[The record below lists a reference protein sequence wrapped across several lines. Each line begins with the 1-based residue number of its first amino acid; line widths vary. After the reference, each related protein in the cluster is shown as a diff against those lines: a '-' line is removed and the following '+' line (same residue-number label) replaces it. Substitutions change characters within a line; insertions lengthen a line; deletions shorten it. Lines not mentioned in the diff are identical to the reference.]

1 MTADPPENFGKGAAI
16 AAAGT
21 ALSRITGFL
30 RLAAM
35 AYALGVAESRVADT
49 YSLANST
56 PNIVF
61 ELIIGGVLSSVLMRE
76 YIEVRETEGQ
86 QEAALFIKRVMLVTM
101 LILGVFT
108 LIGILAAPLVLKAY
122 TFRSGHPDV
131 QLQRSVGTFLLRMF
145 VPQIMFYGM
154 SYISNAVLN
163 AHRRFGPPMFAPALN
178 NLLVAATFVLVVI
191 SFPDQTKDLSSLT
204 TPALLLLGLGTTAG
218 VAALGL
224 APWISMKRVLGQV
237 PRVTGLKDPRFSRLL
252 RRSSYM
258 VGYVITNQL
267 GLWVALVLAARIQGG
282 VAGYQSAFVFFQLP
296 HGLLAVSVATAIFP
310 RMAESAVRREHVR
323 FALDVAQGLRAIA
336 FFVLPAIAG
345 YIALGPEIIKLL
357 LEHGSATAQSTELI
371 ANILKYWA
379 GGILFFSSFYL
390 VLRAF
395 YALGDTRTPM
405 LINLGAFAIN
415 VVLDIALFTLFSEP
429 SMKIAGLAIGH
440 AVSYAFAFGAG
451 LVVLRKRVGGSASQ
465 GLASTTGR
473 ALMASAATGVA
484 AWWIHRALGSWMT
497 SAALT
502 TQILRIAGATLGGL
516 LLYASAAKLLRLE
529 EVGWISRLIP
539 RRS

>member
-1 MTADPPENFGKGAAI
+1 MKEIAQENFGRGAAI

-35 AYALGVAESRVADT
+35 AYALGVAENRVADT

-86 QEAALFIKRVMLVTM
+86 LEAALFIKRVMLVTT

-108 LIGILAAPLVLKAY
+108 LIGIVAAPLVLKAY

-131 QLQRSVGTFLLRMF
+131 ELQRSVGTFLLRMF

-178 NLLVAATFVLVVI
+178 NLLVTGTFVLLVI
-191 SFPDQTKDLSSLT
+191 SFPDQTKDLSALT

-218 VAALGL
+218 VAALGF
-224 APWISMKRVLGQV
+224 APWISMKRVLGKV
-237 PRVTGLKDPRFSRLL
+237 PRATGLKDPRFPRLL

-267 GLWVALVLAARIQGG
+267 GLWVALVLAARVQGG

-310 RMAESAVRREHVR
+310 RMTESAVRKEHAR
-323 FALDVAQGLRAIA
+323 FALQVAQGLRAIA

-345 YIALGPEIIKLL
+345 YIALGPDIIKLL
-357 LEHGSATAQSTELI
+357 LEHGSATSRSTELI

-379 GGILFFSSFYL
+379 PGIFFFSSFYL

-405 LINLGAFAIN
+405 LINLGALGVN
-415 VVLDIALFTLFSEP
+415 VVLDVVLFTTFSEP

-440 AVSYAFAFGAG
+440 AVSYAFAFAAG
-451 LVVLRKRVGGSASQ
+451 LTMLRRRVGRSASK
-465 GLASTTGR
+465 GLAGTAGR
-473 ALMASAATGVA
+473 ALVASAAVGVA
-484 AWWIHRALGSWMT
+484 AWWIHRASGWWMT
-497 SAALT
+497 SSTLT
-502 TQILRIAGATLGGL
+502 TQILRIAVATIGGL
-516 LLYASAAKLLRLE
+516 LLYVVAAKLLRLE
-529 EVGWISRLIP
+529 EIAWISKLIP